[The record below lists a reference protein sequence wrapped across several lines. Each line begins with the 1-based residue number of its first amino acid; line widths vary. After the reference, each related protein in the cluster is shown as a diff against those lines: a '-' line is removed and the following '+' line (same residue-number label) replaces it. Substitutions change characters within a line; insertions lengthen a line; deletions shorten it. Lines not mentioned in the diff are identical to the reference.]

1 MCKRIIS
8 FAVCMAF
15 VSICFLAGCGTVSE
29 PTTDSFSTESTLP
42 STDTSASEGTET
54 SSSSGDSQVT
64 TEPPHTDPLRPY
76 VITFTEDGVEYSFQY
91 DLATKETTLFDIYS
105 EKETVIVPAGFE
117 DEFQYW
123 RISRLSSSALTYL
136 VAVKKL
142 VLSEGIEWLDP
153 NFPPSLQ
160 ANLEELYL
168 PASLQILGTGYEN
181 GEDFLGNLLSVK
193 KGIYVDDA
201 NPWYCDVDGVLFTKD
216 MSILLK
222 APENMGTETYTVPDG
237 VRVLYSYA
245 CSDMSL
251 KNLILPEGLLAIK
264 EHALTYCSSIRKLDI
279 PASVVRIDK
288 ESLPSF
294 LTEITVSP
302 NNPNFHVEITEDG
315 RMRLYDKYGELIYT
329 TQAP

>member
-15 VSICFLAGCGTVSE
+15 ASICFLAGCGTVSE

-76 VITFTEDGVEYSFQY
+76 VITFTDDGVEYSFQY

-136 VAVKKL
+136 VAVKK
-142 VLSEGIEWLDP
+142 
-153 NFPPSLQ
+153 
-160 ANLEELYL
+160 
-168 PASLQILGTGYEN
+168 
-181 GEDFLGNLLSVK
+181 
-193 KGIYVDDA
+193 
-201 NPWYCDVDGVLFTKD
+201 
-216 MSILLK
+216 
-222 APENMGTETYTVPDG
+222 
-237 VRVLYSYA
+237 A
-245 CSDMSL
+245 C
-251 KNLILPEGLLAIK
+251 
-264 EHALTYCSSIRKLDI
+264 
-279 PASVVRIDK
+279 
-288 ESLPSF
+288 
-294 LTEITVSP
+294 
-302 NNPNFHVEITEDG
+302 
-315 RMRLYDKYGELIYT
+315 
-329 TQAP
+329 TQRGH